1 MKHKC
6 NSGVKWV
13 DEFCRSCNVIL
24 GNRPHPST
32 MLRRMC
38 YDDCSQDVFFLKPD
52 EFHHKAVYSC
62 TFLRVIALRRIKASF
77 LSASSRSSASIST
90 IPFIILV
97 YRQVTYSIN
106 SLSSSSWAILISA
119 AMKTGMRQYIIVC
132 THASASWYIDVE
144 ISSSLLAKSMY
155 ISRSFSEIP
164 LIHALKVLRHS
175 SSDIVSASWDNSMNA
190 LLATSTISSLEG
202 NDVGISVK

>member
-1 MKHKC
+1 MKFYLPLCADYHLLSCIAKIADC
-6 NSGVKWV
+6 KVKIEV

-106 SLSSSSWAILISA
+106 SLSSSS
-119 AMKTGMRQYIIVC
+119 
-132 THASASWYIDVE
+132 
-144 ISSSLLAKSMY
+144 
-155 ISRSFSEIP
+155 
-164 LIHALKVLRHS
+164 
-175 SSDIVSASWDNSMNA
+175 
-190 LLATSTISSLEG
+190 
-202 NDVGISVK
+202 